1 MEGWQAW
8 DVILRCSG
16 QLRVA
21 GFGVTGLDMEAALK
35 VGEALGYDFHALA
48 ELLPSG
54 ESGMISAMNEKVG
67 KAIKDF

>member
-21 GFGVTGLDMEAALK
+21 QFGIAGIDMDAALK
-35 VGEALGYDFHALA
+35 VGEALGYDLHALA
-48 ELLPSG
+48 ELLPSC
-54 ESGMISAMNEKVG
+54 ESGLVT
-67 KAIKDF
+67 AINQNVNKG